1 MKRTSMLFALL
12 LALVLVILPAP
23 RAMAAEAVSYDG
35 ENVIVT
41 ANEEAETLLAQDPS
55 LPQLATPTDLTVG
68 KIYRYDYATDQM
80 IFDDFPGN
88 IMWKAQEPFQGWISI
103 EVHHEDG
110 TLFNGCSHQYSG
122 TDWIN
127 EWAECEH
134 AFVCANPDSGTYY
147 FTIQAK
153 GDGINYRDSEIAV
166 SEMFTY
172 VKPSAQLG
180 TCSNLSW
187 NWPEATWTG
196 PNEPNAGGYEVMVLF
211 SATLDE
217 NPRPIG
223 GTMWYSFDFYSPEGQ
238 WEIHEWDLQ
247 NGGTGYYYFQ
257 VRTLSRDITV
267 ACNGEL
273 SELSE
278 PYYYTAADIESE
290 LQGIRN
296 NAGSMTDEDIRA
308 AVQAIDP
315 AELQRAMLADHDD
328 ADTVYELAKLEE
340 EVGGPAPVV
349 VSDDASAFDGSKVS
363 IVGAN
368 LNNPA
373 SANQPISLVIDKP
386 EREHVLDANYNN
398 SVAISF
404 SMDLANVE
412 NTENLAVPVKIS
424 MPIPDSINP
433 QFLVILHYHADGSVE
448 EIWPYLDVNLGQNM
462 ATFVLTSFSDFT
474 FTEIA
479 QDEPEDP
486 TADVVRLFG
495 SNRYQTAFKVADLL
509 KQQLGYDQFVNV
521 IVASGQEFPDALA
534 GSYLATMKD
543 APILL
548 VNPRMCDQVKEYIT
562 ANLVPGGTVY
572 LLGGTNAVPEEME
585 SGLDG
590 FHIKRLAGAN
600 RYETNLAILNEA
612 GTEGMP
618 ILVCTGTGFA
628 DSLSA
633 SATGLPIL
641 LVNPRGL
648 LPAQK
653 DFLAASSGDFI
664 IIGGESAVPAA
675 IADALAEYGTID
687 RRAGANRYETSV
699 VVAQMRFHRPGAAV
713 LAYAQNFPDG
723 LCGGPL
729 AYAMGAPLLLTATNR
744 GPVVAEYAQ
753 NEGIR
758 AGIVLGGT
766 GLIDDVTAG
775 KVFFLGE
782 NATIPV
788 LE

>member
-35 ENVIVT
+35 DNVIVT

-55 LPQLATPTDLTVG
+55 LPQLATPTDLIWS
-68 KIYRYDYATDQM
+68 KIERYDPATDQM
-80 IFDDFPGN
+80 VLKDFPGN
-88 IMWKAQEPFQGWISI
+88 IMWKLHEPFQGDVNIRVYSA
-103 EVHHEDG
+103 DG
-110 TLFNGCSHQYSG
+110 TECGGCSHRYPSDSMDEWYS
-122 TDWIN
+122 
-127 EWAECEH
+127 CEH
-134 AFVCANPDSGTYY
+134 AFCTSFFESGTYY
-147 FTIQAK
+147 FTIQAE
-153 GDGINYRDSEIAV
+153 GDGINYRDSEIAT
-166 SEMFTY
+166 SGMFTY
-172 VKPSAQLG
+172 VKPSAQVA

-196 PNEPNAGGYEVMVLF
+196 PNDPNAGGYDVEF
-211 SATLDE
+211 YYAPTLE
-217 NPRPIG
+217 EEPEIWG
-223 GTMWYSFDFYSPEGQ
+223 GTMWYSLENYTTEGQ
-238 WEIHEWDLQ
+238 NAVYDWLLQ
-247 NGGTGYYYFQ
+247 NCGTGYYYFR
-257 VRTLSRDITV
+257 VRALSSNISIAR
-267 ACNGEL
+267 NGEW

-296 NAGSMTDEDIRA
+296 NAGSMADEDIRA

-349 VSDDASAFDGSKVS
+349 VSDDSSAFDGSKVS

-548 VNPRMCDQVKEYIT
+548 VNPRMCNQVKDYIR

-572 LLGGTNAVPEEME
+572 LLGGPNAVPEEMKA
-585 SGLDG
+585 GLDG
-590 FHIKRLAGAN
+590 FNVKRLAGAN
-600 RYETNLAILNEA
+600 RYETNLAILNEV
-612 GTEGMP
+612 GETDLP

-648 LPAQK
+648 TQPQK
-653 DFLAASSGDFI
+653 DYLATANRNFV
-664 IIGGESAVPAA
+664 IIGGESAVPVA
-675 IADALAEYGTID
+675 IADALAAYGTVD
-687 RRAGANRYETSV
+687 RLAGANRYETSV
-699 VVAQMRFHRPGAAV
+699 MVAQMRNWNPTSAV

-729 AYAMGAPLLLTATNR
+729 AHAMGAPLLLTATNR
-744 GPVVAEYAQ
+744 GPIVAEYAQ
-753 NEGIR
+753 TNGIR

-775 KVFFLGE
+775 KVFSLGE